1 MTQREESEVLLFT
14 RWDLGP
20 SSGTRQ
26 QYRHPSSET
35 SEENLYQL

>member
-1 MTQREESEVLLFT
+1 MSERDESEVLLFS

-26 QYRHPSSET
+26 QYRHPASET
-35 SEENLYQL
+35 TEEHLFQL